1 MAKINTINEENGVL
15 SYADDV
21 VATIAGLA
29 AVEIDGVAS
38 MCGNIGSGI
47 SELFGKKSI
56 TKGVKVE
63 VGKEEA
69 AIDLFL
75 IVEYGALIP
84 IVTGKVQKN
93 VIKSVETMTGLKV
106 VEVNVTIQGV
116 HITKEEVAIVE
127 PVEALDKEVEE
138 KKEKKSEKK
147 RVK

>member
-1 MAKINTINEENGVL
+1 LAKINTINEENGVL